1 MKVISRP
8 NVTALQ
14 MNQTQSQ
21 SSHSTLSCL
30 GLLVDLASVCVM
42 QLSRQELFLLPASLL
57 MDLLKSVYIQAVSYL
72 LYLNF

>member
-14 MNQTQSQ
+14 MNQTQIQ

-30 GLLVDLASVCVM
+30 GLPVDLASVYVM
-42 QLSRQELFLLPASLL
+42 QLSHQELFSLPASLL
-57 MDLLKSVYIQAVSYL
+57 MDLLKSAYIQAVSYL
-72 LYLNF
+72 NV